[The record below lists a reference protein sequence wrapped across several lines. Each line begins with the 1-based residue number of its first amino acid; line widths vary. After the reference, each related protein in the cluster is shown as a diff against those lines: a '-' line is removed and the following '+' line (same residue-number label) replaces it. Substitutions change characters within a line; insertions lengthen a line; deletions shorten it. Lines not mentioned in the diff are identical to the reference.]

1 MGQLMRKLLVSLA
14 VLLVVGGIV
23 AYFFWPF
30 GGRSQL
36 FRLPGVVEIQEIR
49 LGSKIGG
56 RVKEVFVVEGDIVE
70 KDRLLVQFDMPEME
84 AQYAQMAA
92 RLQAMEAELEKA
104 KNGPRAAE
112 REAGRQASRSAEARW
127 ERLMEGPR
135 PEEIKQAKS
144 EYETADAD
152 LKLANEDFERIDRLY
167 RQNAGSRAEW
177 DAARATR
184 SRSEGRVASAKAR
197 LALLLAGPRVKDIK
211 KPH

>member
-1 MGQLMRKLLVSLA
+1 MGRLMRKHLLFLA
-14 VLLVVGGIV
+14 VLFLVGGVV
-23 AYFFWPF
+23 AYLYWPF
-30 GGRSQL
+30 NTRPQVL
-36 FRLPGVVEIQEIR
+36 RLPGVVEIQEIR

-104 KNGPRAAE
+104 KTGPREAE
-112 REAGRQASRSAEARW
+112 KEAGRQAFLAAHARW
-127 ERLMEGPR
+127 ERLVEGAR

-144 EYETADAD
+144 EYESAEAD

-167 RQNAGSRAEW
+167 RQNAATRAEW
-177 DAARATR
+177 DSARATR
-184 SRSEGRVASAKAR
+184 SRTEGRTAA
-197 LALLLAGPRVKDIK
+197 
-211 KPH
+211 